1 MGLLAK
7 IFGAVP
13 AKEREGIHLDCKTP
27 QWKISK
33 AKNLPAFLKAL
44 ADLAPSDSILYLE
57 GGTPPKELLGFLEQH
72 SVPEQAHVAMGTI
85 WPRPITY
92 HLPATRENLLTFA
105 DLAERCA
112 TAEAAIHLHL
122 YRAGRV
128 LLQWYDAF
136 FDPFYISK
144 EIPEDEVRKFCSD
157 LGLTYETD
165 KEGEPAGGAYVAPA
179 AGAPSAHP

>member
-1 MGLLAK
+1 MGFLAK
-7 IFGAVP
+7 IFSAVP
-13 AKEREGIHLDCKTP
+13 AKEREGIHLDYKTP

-44 ADLAPSDSILYLE
+44 ADLAPSDSILYIE
-57 GGTPPKELLGFLEQH
+57 GGTPPKQLLLFLEQH

-92 HLPATRENLLTFA
+92 HIPATRENLLTFA

-144 EIPEDEVRKFCSD
+144 EIPEDKVRQFCSE
-157 LGLTYETD
+157 LGLTYEKD
-165 KEGEPAGGAYVAPA
+165 KEGEQGGPGYPPQSVGSPD
-179 AGAPSAHP
+179 P